1 MASTSRVRAAASTCT
16 GRRASRAIHST
27 YGSSS
32 SSIILD
38 PLPSLPQSVTRP
50 LHAHLQCR
58 YTHSGERRH
67 LLVAQLFYVLQQE
80 CFAEQWIQLV
90 KHTLHELFVL
100 SRPRRPLVRRV
111 Q

>member
-1 MASTSRVRAAASTCT
+1 MSRARAAASTCT
-16 GRRASRAIHST
+16 ERRASRAIHST

-38 PLPSLPQSVTRP
+38 PLPSFPQPITRP

-58 YTHSGERRH
+58 DAHPCECRH

-80 CFAEQWIQLV
+80 CFAKQWIQLV

-111 Q
+111 